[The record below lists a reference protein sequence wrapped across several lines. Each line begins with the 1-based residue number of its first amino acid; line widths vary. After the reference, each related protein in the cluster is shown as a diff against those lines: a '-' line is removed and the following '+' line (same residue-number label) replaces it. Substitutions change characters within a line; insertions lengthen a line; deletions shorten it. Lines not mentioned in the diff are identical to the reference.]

1 MRLCQ
6 KKISN
11 LLYDYFTPGSRSF
24 CDCVGFNCE
33 KTPVKPR
40 HARRIVIRREKVKMQ
55 SVQRSSFLASVS
67 QEHGKYPLLRESD
80 SDAFSSVYF
89 DVAMRISDITV
100 TTFLREV
107 RVAPVE
113 LHPRAFPRANT
124 LENRVVIRHAQF

>member
-1 MRLCQ
+1 
-6 KKISN
+6 
-11 LLYDYFTPGSRSF
+11 
-24 CDCVGFNCE
+24 
-33 KTPVKPR
+33 
-40 HARRIVIRREKVKMQ
+40 MQ
-55 SVQRSSFLASVS
+55 SVQRSSFPAFVS

-113 LHPRAFPRANT
+113 RLHPRAFPRANT
-124 LENRVVIRHAQF
+124 LENRVVMRHAQF